1 VTESELRQG
10 DRLVESE
17 GITMTPA
24 AIARAKRMQEERGLT
39 QVALRVFISGGGCSG
54 LQYGMA
60 FEPQPQRSDLRYSF
74 EGLEVVVDPTSIG
87 YLAGSSIDYIDD
99 LMGGGFKIDNPNAV
113 AACGCGQ
120 SFRTKDQA
128 AAGAHAGCNC

>member
-1 VTESELRQG
+1 MTELELPQVS
-10 DRLVESE
+10 RLVESE
-17 GITMTPA
+17 GISMTSGA
-24 AIARAKRMQEERGLT
+24 VARVKRMQKDRGLADA
-39 QVALRVFISGGGCSG
+39 ALRVFVSGGGCSG

-60 FEPQPQRSDLRYSF
+60 FERQPRESDLRYCF
-74 EGLEVVVDPTSIG
+74 DGVNVVVDPMSISF
-87 YLAGSSIDYIDD
+87 LSGSSIDYIDD

-128 AAGAHAGCNC
+128 TSDSSSGWSC